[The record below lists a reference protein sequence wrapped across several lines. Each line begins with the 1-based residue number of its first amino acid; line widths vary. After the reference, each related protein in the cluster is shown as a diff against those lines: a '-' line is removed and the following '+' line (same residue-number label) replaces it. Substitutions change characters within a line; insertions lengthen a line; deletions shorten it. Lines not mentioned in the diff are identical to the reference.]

1 MPTSNLTIYRSIMM
15 PPKDDVSSGALPK
28 DVCGSCAARFYSKQ
42 QFLVCSAGCSR
53 KFHCKCLNV
62 GLVEYNTYMETGTST
77 FKCSGCTRRC
87 SLSPKAARASTSVNN
102 ENLNVM
108 DGESA
113 SAQESLP
120 FPASFM
126 RVLETLSGKLD
137 ILTAEF
143 QCLRAENRSLRSEVL
158 QLRKNVLDRI
168 PLIPSSRPLYA
179 TVTGLPPATPTPVP
193 NSPPRSAWLPQ
204 NVQHQP
210 SSTLRQE
217 KHPGQT
223 TSHPDEVSAVER
235 DFPTR
240 NFGLNGLQ
248 SANTVDD
255 GFVPVKS
262 RRRVK
267 PSSGT
272 AKPDKVNAAP
282 PPVRHMA
289 LFVSRLDP
297 ETSVND
303 IEALIEPFL
312 EGRTPV
318 CSKMKTRFPSY
329 SSFHLAC
336 DEAVFAALNKP
347 EVWPEGSIFHQ
358 FFGRLDSTRVY
369 NVETVA
375 PDNGVNA

>member
-1 MPTSNLTIYRSIMM
+1 MM

-28 DVCGSCAARFYSKQ
+28 GVCGSCAARFYSKQ
-42 QFLVCSAGCSR
+42 QFFVCSAGCSR

-62 GLVEYNTYMETGTST
+62 GLVEYNTYMETGTTT
-77 FKCSGCTRRC
+77 FMCSGCTRRC

-102 ENLNVM
+102 ENLNDM

-113 SAQESLP
+113 SAQESQP

-235 DFPTR
+235 DFPMR

-272 AKPDKVNAAP
+272 AKPDKCCP
-282 PPVRHMA
+282 LPIRP
-289 LFVSRLDP
+289 SRRK
-297 ETSVND
+297 SVNHTLWSSRSQLHVAHGTEGAPAPKRRS
-303 IEALIEPFL
+303 IPRRRLAAEVAFL
-312 EGRTPV
+312 VPEHSACPSQTRTHNTNPHRQKGGFSLRRSCPRLPV
-318 CSKMKTRFPSY
+318 SGVPPGVESAA
-329 SSFHLAC
+329 S
-336 DEAVFAALNKP
+336 VFFADDRH
-347 EVWPEGSIFHQ
+347 G
-358 FFGRLDSTRVY
+358 T
-369 NVETVA
+369 
-375 PDNGVNA
+375 